1 MRIYN
6 RRDFNAGLLFMAI
19 GTYFGIYARDYSLG
33 TATRMGPG
41 YFPTL
46 LAVIMFALGLIV
58 FVMAFLK
65 VEEQEPP
72 EPADWRGFG
81 LILGAV
87 FLFAT
92 VLPFAGF
99 IIAVLLLVG
108 LSAAASKESRPKESV
123 VLAIALVIFGLAVFG
138 YGLELQFPVIPT
150 IFSK

>member
-19 GTYFGIYARDYSLG
+19 GAFFGIYARDYSLG

-65 VEEQEPP
+65 AEEQEPP
-72 EPADWRGFG
+72 EPTDWRGFG

-87 FLFAT
+87 FLFSM

-108 LSAAASKESRPKESV
+108 LSALASHESKPKETV
-123 VLAIALVIFGLAVFG
+123 MLAVAMVIFGLAVFG